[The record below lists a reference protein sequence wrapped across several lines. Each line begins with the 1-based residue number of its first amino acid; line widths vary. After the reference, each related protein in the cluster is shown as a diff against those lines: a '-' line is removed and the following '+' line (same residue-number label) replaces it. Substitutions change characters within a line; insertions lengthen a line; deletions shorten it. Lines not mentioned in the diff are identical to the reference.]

1 MASSYVNDL
10 RLNEMATGDASGTW
24 GETTNTNL
32 ELIAEAFS
40 YGTEAITTN
49 ADTHTTT
56 IADGATD
63 PGRSMFLKYTGTLDS
78 TCTITIGPNTVS
90 KLWIIE
96 NGTSGSQSIIIKQ
109 GSGATVTIPSGK
121 TKVIYSDGAGSG
133 GAMVDAFASLNL
145 QTSGIIESSSSIQT
159 PLIEFTDGDDAMTI
173 ADGGQVTFAQ
183 NIIGTLGTAAQANI
197 TSLGTLTGLTVN
209 GDVTL
214 TGSSNNIVF
223 DQSDDSFEFADN
235 AKAKFGA
242 SDDLQIYHDGSN
254 SRIQEGGTGSL
265 LVRGSNLQLQDS
277 DGFDY
282 LTCTDGGDG
291 GTVALKHLGSTV
303 LSTASDGI
311 DVTGTINDLTIAAGN
326 IQTNTSNN
334 LSINTPNSLRIN
346 IDSNNDGTAENF
358 VIGHNQTAVDA
369 SNNVLLLV
377 TESGKVSIG
386 GTNPNATL
394 QVGEG
399 TTSGDTTNPAI
410 QIGRTSTY
418 RFGMYASTEG
428 AVIENKN
435 GDDGIQFRV
444 KTAGEAMRIDG
455 GTGQVGIGTS
465 SPSSLLHVAGTSG
478 TLARIVGTSASSDV
492 RLLFDAGGTTGQ
504 IQYAGASHAS
514 LADTLS
520 LVTQADI
527 RTVHAGSQRVT
538 IKSNGKVGIGETSPD
553 ELLTVGGDIK
563 IKSTNRLH
571 FTNTSDQTS
580 IHAPAS
586 NTMAFTTNS
595 SEKMRITSS
604 GAVGF
609 GTTPPSD
616 THTGWNQLFIGQKG
630 SLFSENATG
639 THGIDGMI
647 ITDNL
652 YIDSDTGSFAN
663 IETNESSAYK
673 QEGGVHTFHSQASG
687 SAGAAVTLSEKMRID
702 ASGRVGIGTTA
713 PTGQRLCLAG
723 HSTNDTIAEA
733 NAWFVAEASGGD
745 GIAMGSIA
753 SSPFTTWMQSGF
765 LNTLGSAN
773 HYPISLNPKGGAVLV
788 GTITS
793 NPVNIA
799 NHRLVVDLDSS
810 TSGIAV
816 GADGLT
822 DTRVCMSF
830 YNDNGTVGSITTNA
844 SSTAFNTSSD
854 YRLKENVDYTWDAT
868 TRLKQL
874 KPARFNFIADKDTT
888 LDGFLAHEVSS
899 IVPEAITGEKD
910 GEQMQGIDQ
919 SKLVPL
925 LVKTIQELEA
935 RVTALES

>member
-1 MASSYVNDL
+1 
-10 RLNEMATGDASGTW
+10 
-24 GETTNTNL
+24 
-32 ELIAEAFS
+32 
-40 YGTEAITTN
+40 
-49 ADTHTTT
+49 
-56 IADGATD
+56 
-63 PGRSMFLKYTGTLDS
+63 K
-78 TCTITIGPNTVS
+78 
-90 KLWIIE
+90 
-96 NGTSGSQSIIIKQ
+96 
-109 GSGATVTIPSGK
+109 
-121 TKVIYSDGAGSG
+121 
-133 GAMVDAFASLNL
+133 
-145 QTSGIIESSSSIQT
+145 
-159 PLIEFTDGDDAMTI
+159 
-173 ADGGQVTFAQ
+173 
-183 NIIGTLGTAAQANI
+183 
-197 TSLGTLTGLTVN
+197 
-209 GDVTL
+209 
-214 TGSSNNIVF
+214 
-223 DQSDDSFEFADN
+223 
-235 AKAKFGA
+235 
-242 SDDLQIYHDGSN
+242 
-254 SRIQEGGTGSL
+254 
-265 LVRGSNLQLQDS
+265 
-277 DGFDY
+277 
-282 LTCTDGGDG
+282 
-291 GTVALKHLGSTV
+291 
-303 LSTASDGI
+303 
-311 DVTGTINDLTIAAGN
+311 
-326 IQTNTSNN
+326 
-334 LSINTPNSLRIN
+334 
-346 IDSNNDGTAENF
+346 
-358 VIGHNQTAVDA
+358 
-369 SNNVLLLV
+369 
-377 TESGKVSIG
+377 
-386 GTNPNATL
+386 
-394 QVGEG
+394 
-399 TTSGDTTNPAI
+399 
-410 QIGRTSTY
+410 
-418 RFGMYASTEG
+418 
-428 AVIENKN
+428 
-435 GDDGIQFRV
+435 
-444 KTAGEAMRIDG
+444 
-455 GTGQVGIGTS
+455 VGIGTS

-799 NHRLVVDLDSS
+799 NHRLVVD
-810 TSGIAV
+810 
-816 GADGLT
+816 
-822 DTRVCMSF
+822 
-830 YNDNGTVGSITTNA
+830 
-844 SSTAFNTSSD
+844 
-854 YRLKENVDYTWDAT
+854 
-868 TRLKQL
+868 
-874 KPARFNFIADKDTT
+874 
-888 LDGFLAHEVSS
+888 
-899 IVPEAITGEKD
+899 
-910 GEQMQGIDQ
+910 
-919 SKLVPL
+919 
-925 LVKTIQELEA
+925 
-935 RVTALES
+935 